1 MSVAMEMWP
10 GVLAVKDRRATAAL
24 GPTQKRGP
32 CYFRDDRESGPGSAG
47 NLFQSK
53 AAFREASKQQESS
66 RGTQEEAST
75 TNRRAPGW
83 ASTCTPG
90 LAIHG
95 PSQGFLSS
103 CHVSGGTGR
112 QTHMGLTLELTG

>member
-32 CYFRDDRESGPGSAG
+32 CYFRDDRERGPGSGG
-47 NLFQSK
+47 NLFQSN
-53 AAFREASKQQESS
+53 AAFREASKQQERS

-75 TNRRAPGW
+75 MNRRAPGW
-83 ASTCTPG
+83 ASTCSPG
-90 LAIHG
+90 LTSHW

-103 CHVSGGTGR
+103 CRVSGGTGR
-112 QTHMGLTLELTG
+112 QTHMGLTPELTG